1 MLEMLMQWYRRRFS
15 DPEAIALL
23 VILVAGF
30 GIIFFFSGLLAP
42 LLVAIVLAYLLEWP
56 TVRLQSIGCSRPW
69 ATSIVLIL
77 FVGILLLMAFV
88 VLPIAWQ
95 QGIYLIRDMP
105 GMLNKLSDFAATLP
119 RRYPALMDAGIIDAM
134 AENMRSRMLT
144 MGDSVVKI
152 SLASLVG
159 LLTIAVYLVLVP
171 LMVFFLLKDKEQMLN
186 AVRRVLPRNRGLA
199 GQVWKEMNQQI
210 TNYIRGKVLEMIV
223 VGIATWLGFL
233 LFGLNYSLLLA
244 VLVGFSVLI
253 PYIGAFVVTIPVVGV
268 ALFQF
273 GLGTEF
279 WSCFAVYLIIQG
291 LDGNLLVPV
300 LFSEAVNLH
309 PLVIILSVVIFGG
322 LWGFWGVFFA
332 IPLAT
337 LIKAVVHACMTLC
350 HWLTDIVTPFS
361 ASSALILRIIARYTS
376 CSSKLIWPVLISSTL
391 ANTATSSISA
401 SST

>member
-1 MLEMLMQWYRRRFS
+1 MLDMLMQWYRRRFS

-30 GIIFFFSGLLAP
+30 GILFFFHSLLAP
-42 LLVAIVLAYLLEWP
+42 LLVAIVLAFLLEWP
-56 TVRLQSIGCSRPW
+56 TVRLERIGCSRTLA
-69 ATSIVLIL
+69 ATLVLVLFIGIVL
-77 FVGILLLMAFV
+77 VMAFV
-88 VLPIAWQ
+88 VIPVAWQ

-119 RRYPALMDAGIIDAM
+119 KRYPALMDAGIIDAM
-134 AENMRSRMLT
+134 AENMRARMT
-144 MGDSVVKI
+144 VVGDSVVKF

-159 LLTIAVYLVLVP
+159 LLTLAIYLILVP
-171 LMVFFLLKDKEQMLN
+171 LMVFFLVKDKEQMLS

-199 GQVWKEMNQQI
+199 GQVWTEMNQQI
-210 TNYIRGKVLEMIV
+210 TNYIRGKVLEMVV
-223 VGIATWLGFL
+223 VGVVTWIGFRI
-233 LFGLNYSLLLA
+233 FGLNYSLLLA
-244 VLVGFSVLI
+244 VLVGLSVLI
-253 PYIGAFVVTIPVVGV
+253 PYIGAFMVTIPVVCV

-273 GLGTEF
+273 GMGTEF
-279 WSCFAVYLIIQG
+279 WSCFAVYLIIQA

-337 LIKAVVHACMTLC
+337 LVKAVVHA
-350 HWLTDIVTPFS
+350 
-361 ASSALILRIIARYTS
+361 
-376 CSSKLIWPVLISSTL
+376 WPDGLSNDERL
-391 ANTATSSISA
+391 
-401 SST
+401 

>member
-1 MLEMLMQWYRRRFS
+1 MLEMLTQWYRRRFS

-23 VILVAGF
+23 VILLVSF
-30 GIIFFFSGLLAP
+30 GILFFFHGLLAP

-56 TVRLQSIGCSRPW
+56 TARLERIGMRRAW
-69 ATSIVLIL
+69 ATSLVLIL
-77 FVGILLLMAFV
+77 FVGILLLLMLV
-88 VLPIAWQ
+88 VAPIAWQ
-95 QGIYLIRDMP
+95 QGINLIRDMP

-134 AENMRSRMLT
+134 AENLRARMT
-144 MGDSVVKI
+144 SVGDSVVRY

-159 LLTIAVYLVLVP
+159 LLTLAVYLILVP
-171 LMVFFLLKDKEQMLN
+171 LMVFFLVKDKEQMLN

-199 GQVWKEMNQQI
+199 GLVWAEMNQQI
-210 TNYIRGKVLEMIV
+210 TNYIRGKALEMLI
-223 VGIATWLGFL
+223 VGIATYVGFL

-253 PYIGAFVVTIPVVGV
+253 PYVGAFVVTIPVIGV

-279 WSCFAVYLIIQG
+279 WSCFVVYLVIQA

-322 LWGFWGVFFA
+322 LWGVWGVFFA

-337 LIKAVVHACMTLC
+337 LIKAVIHAWPDGL
-350 HWLTDIVTPFS
+350 V
-361 ASSALILRIIARYTS
+361 ASED
-376 CSSKLIWPVLISSTL
+376 
-391 ANTATSSISA
+391 
-401 SST
+401 